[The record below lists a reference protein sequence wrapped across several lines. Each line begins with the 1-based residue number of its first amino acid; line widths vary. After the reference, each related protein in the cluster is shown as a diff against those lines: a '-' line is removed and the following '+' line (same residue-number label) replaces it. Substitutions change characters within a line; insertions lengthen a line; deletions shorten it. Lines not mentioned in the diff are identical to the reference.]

1 METTAEQIKKLEQEL
16 ATLRDK
22 ERAEKEEAQKR
33 AEKDKD
39 KELTAI
45 KNAIIAFNEKHNE
58 DLKVVKCD
66 LHIYRDS
73 LFGNYVERN
82 YIEV

>member
-16 ATLRDK
+16 ATLKEK
-22 ERAEKEEAQKR
+22 ERKEKEEARKQ

-45 KNAIIAFNEKHNE
+45 KNAITTFNEKHGD
-58 DLKVVKCD
+58 DLRVVRYD
-66 LHIYRDS
+66 MRVLHDG
-73 LFGNYVERN
+73 LFGNYIERN